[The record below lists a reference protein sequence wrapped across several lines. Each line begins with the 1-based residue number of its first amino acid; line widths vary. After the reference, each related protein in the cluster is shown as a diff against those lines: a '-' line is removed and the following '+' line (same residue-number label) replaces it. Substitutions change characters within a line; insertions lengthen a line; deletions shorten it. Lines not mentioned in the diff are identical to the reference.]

1 MILIARELIIVDS
14 YCDQQYVLKFCLV
27 KNFFT
32 LLSIF
37 DIVEIIITM
46 YDPKLQNNCFN
57 RQQYKKDAQFKATIA
72 KEFCFGRD
80 VKFMIMIYSVS
91 RYEEFLMEIKV
102 IQSFLRMY
110 C

>member
-14 YCDQQYVLKFCLV
+14 YYDQQYVLKFCLV

-57 RQQYKKDAQFKATIA
+57 RQQDKKDARFKATIA

-80 VKFMIMIYSVS
+80 VTFIYDNDLLCISIRRIS
-91 RYEEFLMEIKV
+91 NGDKGH
-102 IQSFLRMY
+102 
-110 C
+110 